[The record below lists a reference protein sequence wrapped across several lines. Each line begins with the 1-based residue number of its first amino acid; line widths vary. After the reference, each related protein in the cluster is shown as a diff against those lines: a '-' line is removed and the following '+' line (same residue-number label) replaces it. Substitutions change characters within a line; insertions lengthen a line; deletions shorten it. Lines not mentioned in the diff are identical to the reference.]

1 VPLLKTNCNSRRGD
15 FIMGIT
21 TYNCEDNAMGMLTYE
36 RRTCVRVTSYEKI
49 KKKKP
54 SKRVDLC
61 DCRCQQQ
68 HVAAVAAVAALK
80 LKHFET
86 NCYRLI

>member
-49 KKKKP
+49 KKKNRVKELTYAIAGASSNMLLP
-54 SKRVDLC
+54 SLLSLRS
-61 DCRCQQQ
+61 
-68 HVAAVAAVAALK
+68 
-80 LKHFET
+80 
-86 NCYRLI
+86 N